1 MVVGEKK
8 LVDVLTDSPR
18 GLPLE
23 QAVPSLLRCLGFMED
38 EVLALSGPTLGHYWL
53 GCLHFLKDFK
63 YMLVCCICIIIH
75 IQ

>member
-8 LVDVLTDSPR
+8 VDVLTDSPR

-38 EVLALSGPTLGHYWL
+38 
-53 GCLHFLKDFK
+53 
-63 YMLVCCICIIIH
+63 
-75 IQ
+75 

>member
-1 MVVGEKK
+1 MSPTTKNAVVWAESVSPYQWRRMVVGEKK

-38 EVLALSGPTLGHYWL
+38 
-53 GCLHFLKDFK
+53 
-63 YMLVCCICIIIH
+63 
-75 IQ
+75 

>member
-1 MVVGEKK
+1 MSRLLRIASMSPTTKNAVVWAGSVSPYQWRLMVVGEKK

-38 EVLALSGPTLGHYWL
+38 
-53 GCLHFLKDFK
+53 
-63 YMLVCCICIIIH
+63 
-75 IQ
+75 